1 MEVNQEQSQRR
12 GAKKIRFDNQELVKT
27 SFWVSQIFMIIATVA
42 GVYLA
47 AQEGLSQAIKFDS
60 LTNMQNNYHLQHSL
74 YEELKDN
81 VTVITEYA
89 ERIEKEKPYNIKEY
103 HPVMAD
109 FVWQNMKYSA
119 YTLETP
125 SDILSGA
132 RRFYMGSEDIVG
144 KIERKF
150 YGPSFGTKQ
159 LRVLIEEVETKTL
172 PKLEQSYKKMAD
184 ELKRAGMDVN

>member
-1 MEVNQEQSQRR
+1 MEVNQEPSQRR

-81 VTVITEYA
+81 VAVMTAYTEL
-89 ERIEKEKPYNIKEY
+89 IEKEKPYNIKEY

-109 FVWQNMKYSA
+109 FIWGNMKYSA

-132 RRFYMGSEDIVG
+132 RRFYMGSADIVG

-150 YGPSFGTKQ
+150 YGPSFGSKQ
-159 LRVLIEEVETKTL
+159 LRSLIEEVETHTL

-184 ELKRAGMDVN
+184 ELKRAGIDVN

>member
-81 VTVITEYA
+81 VTVMTEYA

-119 YTLETP
+119 TP
-125 SDILSGA
+125 WKPPAISSPVPVVSTWALKILSA
-132 RRFYMGSEDIVG
+132 RLNVS
-144 KIERKF
+144 
-150 YGPSFGTKQ
+150 S
-159 LRVLIEEVETKTL
+159 
-172 PKLEQSYKKMAD
+172 MAQAWYQTTESAD
-184 ELKRAGMDVN
+184 